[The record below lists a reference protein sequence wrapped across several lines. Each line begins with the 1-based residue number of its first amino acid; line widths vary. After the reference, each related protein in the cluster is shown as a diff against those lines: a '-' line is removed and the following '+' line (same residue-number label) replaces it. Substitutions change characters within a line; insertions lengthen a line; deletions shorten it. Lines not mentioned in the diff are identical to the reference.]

1 MLKTKSTFFLLALTV
16 ATAFAA
22 NFGSFFTKIT
32 TNRSNKENRVKN
44 SIPPPVMCSGRSAA
58 TVAVA
63 PELWSN
69 PATWGGVKP
78 IAGQTVTIAA
88 NKHIILDENTPALAG
103 LTING
108 TLEFDRKN
116 VNLTANWIMVMGA
129 MHVGSAALPFTQKAT
144 ITLNGTDVNQDI
156 MGMGTR
162 GLMVMGGI
170 LELHASN

>member
-58 TVAVA
+58 TVVVA

-78 IAGQTVTIAA
+78 VAGQTVTIAA
-88 NKHIILDENTPALAG
+88 NKHIILDENTPI
-103 LTING
+103 LTVETG
-108 TLEFDRKN
+108 FYSTMSRK
-116 VNLTANWIMVMGA
+116 TIWAIRR
-129 MHVGSAALPFTQKAT
+129 VGNTYQPPMA
-144 ITLNGTDVNQDI
+144 
-156 MGMGTR
+156 
-162 GLMVMGGI
+162 
-170 LELHASN
+170 